1 MSDEDK
7 KGRLPEDDVGTPEES
22 SGFEDKINATL
33 DKILDDDEDEFDDI
47 IVDYEE
53 AGEEEESEDAEEEET
68 GDTSEKTIIWNGPS
82 ETEEEYEEEVEEETF
97 KLPETEAAT
106 TSLGSLFKNIKL

>member
-53 AGEEEESEDAEEEET
+53 AGEESGMDLPRLKRNTKKKSKKSLRRKKSQHQHREN
-68 GDTSEKTIIWNGPS
+68 DTNPQDQ
-82 ETEEEYEEEVEEETF
+82 VR
-97 KLPETEAAT
+97 
-106 TSLGSLFKNIKL
+106 

>member
-82 ETEEEYEEEVEEETF
+82 ETAEEYEEEVEEE
-97 KLPETEAAT
+97 P
-106 TSLGSLFKNIKL
+106 

>member
-82 ETEEEYEEEVEEETF
+82 ETEEEYEEEVEEVRGES
-97 KLPETEAAT
+97 P
-106 TSLGSLFKNIKL
+106 SNIWSRESSGVSARSRRE

>member
-82 ETEEEYEEEVEEETF
+82 ET
-97 KLPETEAAT
+97 KSKK
-106 TSLGSLFKNIKL
+106 SLRRKKSQHQHRENDTNPQDQVR